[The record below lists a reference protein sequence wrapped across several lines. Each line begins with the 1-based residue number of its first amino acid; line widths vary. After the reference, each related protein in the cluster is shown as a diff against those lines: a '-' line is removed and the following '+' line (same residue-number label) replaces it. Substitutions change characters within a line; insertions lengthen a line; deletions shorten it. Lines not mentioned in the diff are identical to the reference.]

1 MIPDYPT
8 YEALCF
14 AGTPPE
20 PLTITEAIAAALGI
34 PIDEHP
40 RVHVPKAE
48 RVQQP
53 SKRATLAIRGKR
65 VA

>member
-1 MIPDYPT
+1 MIIDYPT
-8 YEALCF
+8 EEQLKA

-48 RVQQP
+48 RAQQP
-53 SKRATLAIRGKR
+53 SKRATPAIRGKR